1 VSPTAEVK
9 ESSISGVLLKHI
21 GKIFAEIQEQTCM
34 VGVTSPFR
42 VPIFGILPMLVHSRY
57 PQNTSL

>member
-21 GKIFAEIQEQTCM
+21 GKIFAEIQEQTC
-34 VGVTSPFR
+34 SPP
-42 VPIFGILPMLVHSRY
+42 VAPDG
-57 PQNTSL
+57 